1 MLKSGGLAVKV
12 LKNLLVK
19 FDYIWILPSKTS
31 LDFETFQFK
40 NSPYCKTGR
49 SQMQP
54 NWDLGCANTL
64 LLTADKFF
72 VCVDIIIILM
82 GLICTGVD
90 CRLCIMSLAC
100 LICHSSDRSHSFR
113 SYSISSSENDSRC
126 STIVSCLSRKV
137 SVPPPETANSTTTS
151 KVTPQ
156 PIMLNSQGIT
166 GAPRLVR
173 SCAVRRD
180 LVRDWNFDEVLVE
193 G

>member
-1 MLKSGGLAVKV
+1 MTIFGSFQVK
-12 LKNLLVK
+12 LLLILRHSNLR
-19 FDYIWILPSKTS
+19 ILPIAKQEGAKCNPIEILVVQTH
-31 LDFETFQFK
+31 
-40 NSPYCKTGR
+40 YCL
-49 SQMQP
+49 Q
-54 NWDLGCANTL
+54 L
-64 LLTADKFF
+64 DKFF

-156 PIMLNSQGIT
+156 PIMLNSQGIS